1 MKKLFKKDRVKHNKN
16 NQKLNKLVQAELDM
30 KMQELQ
36 QRDQANIR
44 DNETRLLIATMNSQS
59 QEEDGIIEID
69 PSQKEE
75 LFEKIRQF
83 DAKLNLD
90 KDKFKLDK
98 TKT

>member
-1 MKKLFKKDRVKHNKN
+1 
-16 NQKLNKLVQAELDM
+16 
-30 KMQELQ
+30 
-36 QRDQANIR
+36 
-44 DNETRLLIATMNSQS
+44 MNSQS

-98 TKT
+98 QKHKDDVQLRNKQINKQTVRQSAK